1 MDNNVD
7 NTGQN
12 PQESPRKTR
21 ANRRARIIVPLDPLR
36 QISMPVAVPPRSAFS
51 WRCAR
56 RLCRAAVL
64 GAAVTTLVA
73 CSNPTPP
80 RDTHAFVD
88 NLTLFPLDH
97 YDQNVDHWLDPHSPD
112 YDRPFFSAE
121 DQQAHF
127 HALYARYFGTG
138 ANAPSPW
145 NAAYV
150 TARVFREQGAD
161 IVALQQRRIGKFDNT
176 GKHSAALGY
185 GENFRPHD
193 KTWIDAIARNMNVEQ
208 FAQTPAYQPERRA
221 IAAGNLLVR
230 ELPTTDPSFYDRH
243 LAGEGY
249 PFDNLQIS
257 AVRPGTPLYVLGS
270 SVDGAWHYVQ
280 TPDVQGWVRSDGVAF
295 ADDRFV
301 DKWRAAAGKS
311 LGAVI
316 VASAAVRDSHGVF
329 RFDAPAG
336 TLLPLVPASSPATAT
351 TAKAHGTARVADGS
365 ATGDNAHATANKTV
379 NEPTTDAER
388 ESASATTNES
398 ASKAATVTYTLLA
411 PARDV
416 DGRALIRTAS
426 LDAAQIAPMPLAA
439 TPRHLAMLM
448 KALIGRPYG
457 WGNSGLYNDCS
468 SELQSIFAAFGV
480 WLPRHSSTQMSAGRM
495 IDLSGSPPAER
506 LDYLAGHG
514 EPLRTLI
521 YIGGHVMLYIGNTTR
536 DGVTVPVVYQD
547 VWGLR
552 PADNSRRAVIGGS
565 VILPLYARIPEDAT
579 LQSLAATPTFQISIL
594 GAPMGNAAP
603 SSAPPPDEDN
613 PAG

>member
-1 MDNNVD
+1 
-7 NTGQN
+7 
-12 PQESPRKTR
+12 
-21 ANRRARIIVPLDPLR
+21 
-36 QISMPVAVPPRSAFS
+36 MPVAVPPRSVFS
-51 WRCAR
+51 WRSAR
-56 RLCRAAVL
+56 RLCRAAML
-64 GAAVTTLVA
+64 CAAVTTLVA

-97 YDQNVDHWLDPHSPD
+97 YDQNVDHWLDPQSPD

-121 DQQAHF
+121 NQRAHF
-127 HALYARYFGTG
+127 RALYARYFGTG

-150 TARVFREQGAD
+150 TTRIFREQGAD
-161 IVALQQRRIGKFDNT
+161 IVALQQRRIDKFDNT
-176 GKHSAALGY
+176 GKRGAALGY

-193 KTWIDAIARNMNVEQ
+193 KAWIDAIARNMNIAQ
-208 FAQTPAYQPERRA
+208 FAQTPVYQPERRA

-295 ADDRFV
+295 ADDRFI
-301 DKWRAAAGKS
+301 DTWRAAAGKS

-316 VASAAVRDSHGVF
+316 VASAAVRDSRGVF

-336 TLLPLVPASSPATAT
+336 TLLPLLSASSSAAATA
-351 TAKAHGTARVADGS
+351 ASKSHGAVHAGDGS
-365 ATGDNAHATANKTV
+365 ATDDSATAHGIAS
-379 NEPTTDAER
+379 EAADDATTDAER
-388 ESASATTNES
+388 ESANETANES
-398 ASKAATVTYTLLA
+398 ASKAAPLITHALLV

-416 DGRALIRTAS
+416 DGHALIRTAS
-426 LDAAQIAPMPLAA
+426 LDATQIAPMPLAA
-439 TPRHLAMLM
+439 TPRHLATLL

-495 IDLSGSPPAER
+495 VDLSASTPAER
-506 LDYLAGHG
+506 LDYLARHG

-565 VILPLYARIPEDAT
+565 VILPLYARIPEDAA

-594 GAPMGNAAP
+594 GTPAGNAAP